1 MRVVIISAY
10 YHPRIGGAERVTQ
23 AIAEAVAGMGWEA
36 HVFTSGKQSD
46 IEHIDDVTVH
56 RFNITGNLA
65 KGIKGD
71 TGIVEVRLGE
81 LKPELI
87 IVYALQT
94 WGSDIILQNEHI
106 AAAGT
111 KIILIPCGLSALST
125 LTRRIF
131 YHGYL
136 KLLQRNWQR
145 FDHYVFHTRQGN
157 DYRFLGKLV
166 GNNYTVIPNFFPHD
180 ILDWSRVA
188 ADQYLHDQ
196 GLGFLTQRPFVL
208 NVSNHYRVKGHAALI
223 RKFMKSFPD
232 DWQLVIAGS
241 APNGGRNCE
250 AQCKRES
257 TRSDRITLLDG
268 SDRKLVLSLYHR
280 ASLFFLTSQI
290 EYFPLVLIEAQALGL
305 PFLSFPVG
313 NVHELAGGMVVR
325 PRDITPGFI
334 KNLIQHPAMMKDLGA
349 RGQMQSLAE
358 HSESRIQEQYVRM
371 IRKIVDTTD

>member
-1 MRVVIISAY
+1 MRVVIISEH

-23 AIAEAVAGMGWEA
+23 AIAEAVAKAGWEA
-36 HVFTSGKQSD
+36 HVFTSGEQSGTEY
-46 IEHIDDVTVH
+46 INGVIVH
-56 RFNITGNLA
+56 RFDITGNLA

-71 TGIVEVRLGE
+71 TKAIKERLGE

-111 KIILIPCGLSALST
+111 RVILIPCGLSALST

-136 KLLQRNWQR
+136 KRLQRNWQR
-145 FDHYVFHTRQGN
+145 FDHYVFHTRLGN

-166 GNNYTVIPNFFPHD
+166 GDRHTVIPNFFPHD
-180 ILDWSRVA
+180 ILDWSRTA
-188 ADQYLHDQ
+188 ADRYLYDQ

-208 NVSNHYRVKGHAALI
+208 NVSNHYRIKGHAALI

-241 APNGGRNCE
+241 EPNGGRNCG

-290 EYFPLVLIEAQALGL
+290 EYFPLVLLEAQALGL

-313 NVHELAGGMVVR
+313 NVHELAGGTVVR
-325 PRDITPGFI
+325 PRDVTPRFI
-334 KNLIQHPAMMKDLGA
+334 RNLIQQPAMMKDLGT

-371 IRKIVDTTD
+371 IRRIVDTTE